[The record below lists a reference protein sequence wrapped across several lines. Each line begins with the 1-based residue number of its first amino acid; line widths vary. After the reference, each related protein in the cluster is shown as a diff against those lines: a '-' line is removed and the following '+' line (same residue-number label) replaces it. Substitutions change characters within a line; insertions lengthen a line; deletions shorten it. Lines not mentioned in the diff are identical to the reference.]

1 MFLDSKEEVTDNRHF
16 QLLYNPSIHGPQ
28 TALWRRVKIIIPI
41 TQREE
46 LRQRE
51 LKGFIPQHR
60 ATQKARERAN
70 RPAEILVGGDFWVSE
85 SFQSFLEREVALSG
99 DPSQPTC
106 LPQRQGIDQAGLCVQ
121 ASLPAQ
127 VSLTIPVTVLFSC
140 CPAGIIFPL
149 QEGFAKQWLVLL
161 PNGRWL
167 PRWQLEKH
175 KKTLMLEMWPSSEMG
190 SEIVSQPPKIFLS
203 PTHSSGHRHG
213 PAHVQTALDGYSKLL
228 W

>member
-51 LKGFIPQHR
+51 LKGFILQHR
-60 ATQKARERAN
+60 ATQKARERERAGRN
-70 RPAEILVGGDFWVSE
+70 PCWGDFWVSE

-99 DPSQPTC
+99 DPSQLTC

-121 ASLPAQ
+121 AFLLAQ
-127 VSLTIPVTVLFSC
+127 VFSLSLTIPVTVLFSC

-149 QEGFAKQWLVLL
+149 QGAFAKQWLVLPL
-161 PNGRWL
+161 NGR
-167 PRWQLEKH
+167 
-175 KKTLMLEMWPSSEMG
+175 
-190 SEIVSQPPKIFLS
+190 
-203 PTHSSGHRHG
+203 
-213 PAHVQTALDGYSKLL
+213 
-228 W
+228 